1 MTVTEISQL
10 SRNEFND
17 IWSELIREL
26 AGVLLHLGDKSDTV
40 DESLRRLTIDTSTLM
55 GCMKQVNV
63 PVYKAALQGR
73 LDQHLHPATENT
85 LDAAWFSSLPSCG
98 AIT

>member
-1 MTVTEISQL
+1 MLSMTEHSSKTL
-10 SRNEFND
+10 
-17 IWSELIREL
+17 
-26 AGVLLHLGDKSDTV
+26 LLHLGDKSDTV

-85 LDAAWFSSLPSCG
+85 LDAAWFSSLPVSPLLIPCCLI
-98 AIT
+98 AD